1 MFTEEISRYSGLLVC
16 SLARGVELELTGV
29 KDEIR
34 EKDEFSRKDCFE
46 MNISGTD
53 SSGVVFS
60 GTDCSG
66 EGFPDVSEEP
76 GLTPVCRKCH
86 GQIKHKGGN
95 VEFNSIQ
102 PLFKLIGGLLI
113 KLNTKQFYSV
123 LIALVFILT
132 EAKFKELEPRLFKVG
147 LRIFKN

>member
-1 MFTEEISRYSGLLVC
+1 MFKLSETSLLLLQHYFYLLFLVFTEEISRYSGLLVC

-29 KDEIR
+29 KDEIK
-34 EKDEFSRKDCFE
+34 EKDEFSRKDCSE
-46 MNISGTD
+46 MDI
-53 SSGVVFS
+53 S

-66 EGFPDVSEEP
+66 EDIFEKDVSEEP

-102 PLFKLIGGLLI
+102 PLFKLIGGLLKGVFAKNERGYRLNAI
-113 KLNTKQFYSV
+113 KKRF
-123 LIALVFILT
+123 
-132 EAKFKELEPRLFKVG
+132 
-147 LRIFKN
+147 